1 MDTRHHTRIDLSIQR
16 RAYRPSYTGCRTIH
30 STSELDLP
38 IFAPLPIFA
47 RPSALSSF
55 GLEKTYHLFVWKTL
69 TAIVMGSPNTTR
81 RPVSQ
86 YIHVG
91 EPALSRLSN
100 ALRNDGGFLKSM
112 RSSHRAYISRTSIV
126 RSEPAFHMAKN
137 RGMKQIPATC
147 TNIWTSISA
156 TACVQTL
163 RSCPEPQASV
173 SLLSPPFPAQ
183 PALRHCNAKQEWRF

>member
-1 MDTRHHTRIDLSIQR
+1 MPHPPFDQRARLADLCPAPHLRTPVSI
-16 RAYRPSYTGCRTIH
+16 I
-30 STSELDLP
+30 ELRSREN
-38 IFAPLPIFA
+38 I
-47 RPSALSSF
+47 SSLCMENF
-55 GLEKTYHLFVWKTL
+55 DGDCNGL
-69 TAIVMGSPNTTR
+69 PNTTR

-100 ALRNDGGFLKSM
+100 ALRNDGDFFTSI
-112 RSSHRAYISRTSIV
+112 RSSHRAYISRTSIA

-147 TNIWTSISA
+147 TTIWTSISA

-173 SLLSPPFPAQ
+173 SLLSPPFPAE
-183 PALRHCNAKQEWRF
+183 PALRHCHAKQEWRF